1 MQIAT
6 GANMLNFGYWDENA
20 SDPHDAQI
28 KLCKIIIKMAEL
40 ENAKDVLDIGS
51 GFSEPAIIWQSEYPH
66 LRVVCSDI
74 NSKQLMFAK
83 NLLASRICP
92 SVDSLT
98 EPNSADLVNSSATKL
113 PFLERS
119 FDRVIALESA
129 QHFKPFDRFVTE
141 SRRVLK
147 DKGLLVLALP
157 VVSKSF
163 QLEIFKL
170 GILSFTWSSEHYE
183 FKAIKDAIIKNGFEI
198 SQVNFIGSKVFAP
211 LANYYIKHREQLK
224 PRILQ
229 KYPNFVEKVLFKSM
243 LKMKKVSESGV
254 IDYVLLKCLHKN

>member
-6 GANMLNFGYWDENA
+6 GANMLNFGYWDENT
-20 SDPHDAQI
+20 SDPHHAQI
-28 KLCKIIIKMAEL
+28 KLCKIFSKMAEL
-40 ENAKDVLDIGS
+40 ENARDILDIGS

-74 NSKQLMFAK
+74 NSNQLKFAK

-92 SVDSLT
+92 SVASLA
-98 EPNSADLVNSSATKL
+98 EPSSADLVNSSATKL
-113 PFLERS
+113 PFLDKS

-147 DKGLLVLALP
+147 DKGLLVLAIP

-163 QLEIFKL
+163 QLEILKL

-183 FKAIKDAIIKNGFEI
+183 FMTIKETVTKNGFEI
-198 SQVNFIGSKVFAP
+198 LQVEFIGSKVFAP
-211 LANYYIKHREQLK
+211 LANYYIKHREHLR

-243 LKMKKVSESGV
+243 LKMKKVSESGI
-254 IDYVLLKCLHKN
+254 IDYVLLKCRSKN